1 MLPRTEVDFLPGD
14 MPAYKAVREVL
25 QAPHSRYPVM
35 GDSADDIIGFVH
47 VRDLLDP
54 EVSNRSTPVSDLARP
69 VVSLPGHR
77 TGAAGAD
84 DMRRER
90 YHLAIVLD
98 EYGGT
103 AGIVT
108 MEDLVEELVGDI
120 TDEYDVVVEHQQ
132 PRPRRRSR
140 STG

>member
-1 MLPRTEVDFLPGD
+1 
-14 MPAYKAVREVL
+14 
-25 QAPHSRYPVM
+25 M

-54 EVSNRSTPVSDLARP
+54 EISNRTTPVSRGRP
-69 VVSLPGHR
+69 
-77 TGAAGAD
+77 AGAVACPTPCGCCGRCRE
-84 DMRRER
+84 MRRASS
-90 YHLAIVLD
+90 HLAIVLD

-120 TDEYDVVVEHQQ
+120 TDEYDVVVEH
-132 PRPRRRSR
+132 PASVPRRPWW
-140 STG
+140 STV

>member
-1 MLPRTEVDFLPGD
+1 
-14 MPAYKAVREVL
+14 
-25 QAPHSRYPVM
+25 M

-54 EVSNRSTPVSDLARP
+54 EVSSRPRRCRVGTGRGCCRCPTPYGCCGAERHAARRP
-69 VVSLPGHR
+69 
-77 TGAAGAD
+77 
-84 DMRRER
+84 
-90 YHLAIVLD
+90 HLAIVLD

-120 TDEYDVVVEHQQ
+120 TDEYDVVGRGAVSV
-132 PRPRRRSR
+132 RGDLMR
-140 STG
+140 STV